1 MKVKEKFIGKWS
13 RIFWTQ
19 LPLAVGAIC
28 LSTAVYAQDLE
39 LHGKVTDR
47 SGKPIYGVTV
57 SIKGTG
63 NALTSTSN
71 QGVFDLRKLTKNQVL
86 LFTSVGYK
94 NQELSFNGQKEL
106 VIQMDDDHADLDEVV
121 VVGYGTKKKQNMT
134 GAVDHI
140 SGKVLAS
147 RPIANVLQG
156 LQGLSPGLNITYGNG
171 TPGEIPNVNIRGK
184 ATINDGSPL
193 KDGSPLFVIDGIPVT
208 DAGDLVRLNPSDIES
223 YTVLR
228 DAASS
233 AIYGARATYG
243 VILITTKS
251 GAVGQQVVSF
261 NTYSAWGRPTNM
273 PKPVSDP
280 YIFSRL
286 LELSTNNTP
295 WDYVNYSD
303 EHYQWARERSD
314 NPNLP
319 EVRIDPKDPKKWA
332 YMGNN
337 DWNDYFLNNSARS
350 DSYNLT
356 FSGGGRIKEMPFKYY
371 LSGDYTKE
379 NGLSKLAT
387 DYWNRKGM
395 RGRLSLSPFSWLKVD
410 NNTNLYHTHRESPS
424 ASLTDIYY
432 LTPIQVAKNLDGTW
446 ANTDAG
452 RLAAR
457 LNDGGK
463 KNNDMLGFHNVFN
476 AVGTFLNGD
485 LTLTGDASV
494 KKEFYKGIEHAKK
507 FKIGFGPND
516 IREEGGTG
524 YANEQRTDVSNIVFN
539 LYANYNKTIGDHT
552 FGAMVGYNQEEYT
565 YTSNRVS
572 RNDLISSTLPYLGL
586 TTGEMSLEMK
596 YSSYATRSYFS
607 RLNYTFKD
615 RYIFETTGRFDGSSR
630 FPVSSRWGFFPSVSA
645 GWIVSNESFFE
656 DLKPTFSNLKL
667 RASYGSLGNQNVGDF
682 SYMQLLETKLS
693 DYLIDGNRQ
702 QVIKEAPKLTIDPAT
717 YTWES
722 VSTLNF
728 GADIGFW
735 NDKLFVGYDN
745 YIRNTTGM
753 LTEGQELP
761 GVLGTKVPR
770 QNAADLRTKGWEL
783 SVTYR
788 DQFEL
793 ADKPFR
799 FDTKVILSDS
809 RAKITKF
816 KNDERLLSRNFVGK
830 EFGDIYG
837 LESNGLFKNED
848 EIRDL
853 DQSGIIPWGALDIIK
868 GWPKFKDLDN
878 NHKIEQGITEKDLKD
893 LKIIGNGA
901 DRFRIGFNLNMDWN
915 GFDASVFLQ
924 GVLKRDFYPRHYLFW
939 GPYQQPYANIYPWHL
954 DFYRDESDSPEQRA
968 KHSQAYLN
976 SGLADANHDAYYPVL
991 QSWLADVNAGKGLAI
1006 PNTQYLLN
1014 GSYLRI
1020 KNITFGYSIPQSVLE
1035 RWKIQRLRFYV
1046 SGENLFE
1053 FSQIKKYVDPEAI
1066 NYGTDSSA
1074 WAYPFQRKFSVGLN
1088 LDF

>member
-1 MKVKEKFIGKWS
+1 MWS
-13 RIFWTQ
+13 RRFWTQ

-39 LHGKVTDR
+39 LHGKVTDQ
-47 SGKPIYGVTV
+47 SGKPIRGVTV
-57 SIKGTG
+57 SIKGLG
-63 NALTSTSN
+63 SALTSTSN
-71 QGVFDLRKLTKNQVL
+71 QGLFDLKKLTKNQIL
-86 LFTSVGYK
+86 IFTSVGYK

-106 VIQMDDDHADLDEVV
+106 TIQMDDDHADLDEVV
-121 VVGYGTKKKQNMT
+121 VVGYGTKKKQNLT

-147 RPIANVLQG
+147 RPTANVLQG
-156 LQGLSPGLNITYGNG
+156 LQGMSPGLNITYGNG
-171 TPGEIPNVNIRGK
+171 TPGGIPNVNIRG
-184 ATINDGSPL
+184 TTSING
-193 KDGSPLFVIDGIPVT
+193 GSPLFVIDGIPVT
-208 DAGDLVRLNPSDIES
+208 DAADLVRLNPSDIES

-251 GAVGQQVVSF
+251 GTIGKQTVSF
-261 NTYSAWGRPTNM
+261 NTYSAWGKPTEM

-286 LELSTNNTP
+286 LETATNNTP

-319 EVRIDPKDPKKWA
+319 DTRIDPKDPKKWA

-337 DWNDYFLNNSARS
+337 DWNDYFLNNSSRS
-350 DSYNLT
+350 ESYNLT
-356 FSGGGRIKEMPFKYY
+356 FSGGGRINEMPFKYY

-379 NGLSKLAT
+379 NGLSKLAK
-387 DYWNRKGM
+387 DNWSRKGI
-395 RGRLSLSPFSWLKVD
+395 RGRMSISPFSWLKVD
-410 NNTNLYHTHRESPS
+410 NNINLYNTRRDGPN

-432 LTPIQVAKNLDGTW
+432 LTPIQVAKNPDGSW

-457 LNDGGK
+457 LTDGGRSYGD
-463 KNNDMLGFHNVFN
+463 NIGFHNVFN

-485 LTLTGDASV
+485 LKFTGDASV
-494 KKEFYKGIEHAKK
+494 KKEYYKWSGNSKK
-507 FKIGFGPND
+507 YKIGFGPDD
-516 IREEGGTG
+516 IREEGGVGSVSET
-524 YANEQRTDVSNIVFN
+524 RFDVSNTVFN
-539 LYANYNKTIGDHT
+539 LYANYDKTIGDHT
-552 FGAMVGYNQEEYT
+552 FGAMVGYNQEEYIYSST
-565 YTSNRVS
+565 NVNR
-572 RNDLISSTLPYLGL
+572 NNLISSTLPYLGL
-586 TTGEMSLEMK
+586 TTGEMTMQAG

-607 RLNYTFKD
+607 RLNYAFKD

-630 FPVSSRWGFFPSVSA
+630 FPVSSRWGFFPSVST
-645 GWIVSNESFFE
+645 GWIVSNENFFE
-656 DLKPTFSNLKL
+656 NLKPTFSNLKF
-667 RASYGSLGNQNVGDF
+667 RATYGSLGNQNVGDF
-682 SYMQLLETKLS
+682 SYIQTMSTGLS
-693 DYLIDGNRQ
+693 GYLIDGNQQ
-702 QVIKEAPKLTIDPAT
+702 QVVNGAPPLTIDPNS
-717 YTWES
+717 YTWEN
-722 VSTLNF
+722 VSTLNL
-728 GADIGFW
+728 GVDIGLW
-735 NDKLFVGYDN
+735 NDKFFLGYDN
-745 YIRNTTGM
+745 YVRNTTGM
-753 LTEGQELP
+753 LTAGQELP
-761 GVLGTKVPR
+761 GVLGTSVPR

-783 SVTYR
+783 SATYK

-793 ADKPFR
+793 ADKLFR
-799 FDTKVILSDS
+799 FDTKLVLSDS

-816 KNDERLLSRNFVGK
+816 KNDERLLSNYFVGQ
-830 EFGDIYG
+830 EFGNIYG
-837 LESNGLFKNED
+837 LVSDGQFKNAD
-848 EIRDL
+848 EIKGL
-853 DQSGIIPWGALDIIK
+853 DQSGIVPWGALDIVN
-868 GWPKFKDLDN
+868 GWPKFKDLDGN
-878 NHKIEQGITEKDLKD
+878 QKIERGVTENDLKD
-893 LKIIGNGA
+893 LKVIGNSS

-924 GVLKRDFYPRHYLFW
+924 GVLKRDFYPKHYLFW

-968 KHSQAYLN
+968 KHSQAYLDA
-976 SGLADANHDAYYPVL
+976 GLADANHDAYYPVL
-991 QSWLADVNAGKGLAI
+991 QSWLADANDGKGLAI

-1020 KNITFGYSIPQSVLE
+1020 KNVTFGYSIPQQILDK
-1035 RWKIQRLRFYV
+1035 WKIQRLRFYV

-1066 NYGTDSSA
+1066 NNGTDNSA